1 MAEIII
7 RIKDAERTQTQRFM
21 ADLGFR
27 VAPDDPLLKSYIEEA
42 IKNFNGKPEDVI
54 VKIICD
60 W

>member
-1 MAEIII
+1 MAEIIV
-7 RIKDAERTQTQRFM
+7 RIKDSERTLTQRFM

-27 VAPDDPLLKSYIEEA
+27 VAPDDPTLQEYINEA
-42 IKNFNGKPEDVI
+42 IKNFNGKPEDVV